1 MKVNILVIDDEIAI
15 RETFEEVLT
24 DQGYNVHTAANSD
37 EAIKLVSQ
45 HNYQVMLIDLYLNEE
60 YPDSLNGIDLC
71 RVLRSIN
78 PIAIKIAVTGH
89 QTLFQLT
96 DSRDAGFDD
105 YFIKPVKLETL
116 YESIKLNIAKMNR
129 WLDKNYE

>member
-1 MKVNILVIDDEIAI
+1 MSVNILVVDDEISI
-15 RETFEEVLT
+15 RETFEEVLR
-24 DQGYNVHTAANSD
+24 DKGYNVYTAANSD
-37 EAIKLVSQ
+37 QAIKLAADY
-45 HNYQVMLIDLYLNEE
+45 NFQVMLIDLFLSEH

-105 YFIKPVKLETL
+105 YFIKPVKLEVL
-116 YESIKLNIAKMNR
+116 YDSIKNNLQKMNR
-129 WLDKNYE
+129 WLDKNYG